1 MIVVPVA
8 ALDLSEFSTKNVKN
22 TFSTP
27 IFEKSEEPNAE
38 NSDTVKVMAKAD
50 SSKFK
55 KADSK
60 SLKRY
65 IGLNEKDYSEVV
77 YLMPSS
83 TMEVS
88 ELLIVK
94 VKNEA
99 QADAIESAVNNRV
112 ETQENSFKDYAPEQ
126 YAVLQNSSVLIKGNY
141 VFYVVSDNVE
151 DMKNEFL
158 DTIK

>member
-1 MIVVPVA
+1 MHKKTRFLVLIVFIMTAFVLFGRNTTYKDVP
-8 ALDLSEFSTKNVKN
+8 LSEIET
-22 TFSTP
+22 
-27 IFEKSEEPNAE
+27 
-38 NSDTVKVMAKAD
+38 KVMAKAD

>member
-1 MIVVPVA
+1 MHKKTRFLVLIVFIMTAFVLFGRNTTYKDVP
-8 ALDLSEFSTKNVKN
+8 LSEIET
-22 TFSTP
+22 
-27 IFEKSEEPNAE
+27 
-38 NSDTVKVMAKAD
+38 KVMTKAD

-94 VKNEA
+94 VKNKA
-99 QADAIESAVNNRV
+99 QADAIESAGYSKATKARLDSTKLKNLGWTAKYDIQTGIIR
-112 ETQENSFKDYAPEQ
+112 TLSMLKTINS
-126 YAVLQNSSVLIKGNY
+126 N
-141 VFYVVSDNVE
+141 
-151 DMKNEFL
+151 
-158 DTIK
+158 